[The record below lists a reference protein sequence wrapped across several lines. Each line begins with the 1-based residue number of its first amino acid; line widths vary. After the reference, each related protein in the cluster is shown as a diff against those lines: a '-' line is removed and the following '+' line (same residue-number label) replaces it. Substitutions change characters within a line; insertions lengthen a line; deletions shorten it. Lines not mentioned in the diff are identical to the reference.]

1 MDLQNTFYL
10 LGIIF
15 MTMSITILL
24 GIVAILF
31 LIMKGIRDIANNINE
46 KIDTV
51 ADKATAT
58 SNLAVDVGTA
68 VAGSLIRRAK
78 EAMQKKE

>member
-15 MTMSITILL
+15 MTLSITILL

-31 LIMKGIRDIANNINE
+31 LIMKGIRDIAKNVND
-46 KIDTV
+46 KIDLV
-51 ADKATAT
+51 AEKATAT

-78 EAMQKKE
+78 EAIHRNE